1 MHPAART
8 LLLALL
14 LLGAAAGRALAAE
27 PASNPFGADDASM
40 QDAYRKA
47 IQDGVAEYDAHHFEE
62 ALGYFR
68 NAHRLNPNARTFR
81 GIGMTS
87 FELRD
92 YVTAMRNLL
101 AALEDKRKPLSA
113 EQRKETQELLERCR
127 MFVARYTLT
136 VSPASAR
143 VTVDAKAAEYQPD
156 GTILLGL
163 GEHLVEARAE
173 GYTRRSLSVQVRGG
187 ERNELF
193 LTLDLVKP
201 VSSALPALPA
211 PASPPGVVTTTAA
224 PPPPVSNLAAKAWLW
239 TSAGAALLAAGAG
252 VYWRT
257 QSSELSSCRSPKSG
271 LRCTDEA
278 VLVRQWNIGAAT
290 TIASGAAALT
300 MATIGVLSW
309 KSAPGPTNRAL
320 ACQVGVFALTC
331 GRAF

>member
-1 MHPAART
+1 MYPATRT
-8 LLLALL
+8 LLLALV
-14 LLGAAAGRALAAE
+14 LLGASAGRAQAAE
-27 PASNPFGADDASM
+27 PASNPFSADDASL

-47 IQDGVAEYDAHHFEE
+47 IQEGVAEYDAHHFEE

-113 EQRKETQELLERCR
+113 EQRRETQELLERCR
-127 MFVARYTLT
+127 TFVARYTLT
-136 VSPASAR
+136 VSPASAK

-163 GEHLVEARAE
+163 GEHLIEARAE
-173 GYTRRSLSVQVRGG
+173 GYTKRSLSVQVRGG

-193 LTLDLVKP
+193 LTLDPIKP
-201 VSSALPALPA
+201 TLPLPPA
-211 PASPPGVVTTTAA
+211 PAGLTATTATA
-224 PPPPVSNLAAKAWLW
+224 PPAVSNRAAKAWLW
-239 TSAGAALLAAGAG
+239 ASAGAALLAAGAG
-252 VYWRT
+252 VYWRA
-257 QSSELSSCRSPKSG
+257 QASELSSCRSPQSG
-271 LRCTDEA
+271 LRCTDED
-278 VLVRQWNIGAAT
+278 VLVRQWNIGAAA

-300 MATIGVLSW
+300 MATIGLLSW
-309 KSAPGPTNRAL
+309 KSAPRSAPNRAL